1 MINITFIGNCQMISL
16 CFYMQQLFKND
27 KNYNISWVLYSKD
40 FIKHLGYWSIKCNN
54 KIIKFDKIINRII
67 NSDIIIYQNIK
78 KNKSLFCN
86 TETLNKLKKKSCK
99 LLILP
104 SIYLIYDNFDI
115 SIKKL
120 IERENKNNV
129 DIKVSII
136 FKTFRDNNLM
146 LTNNH
151 PNTFLFMAILQR
163 ICYLL
168 NLNFFTEEKFNYF
181 NNYYNYMELPI

>member
-1 MINITFIGNCQMISL
+1 MINITFIGNCQMVSL
-16 CFYMQQLFKND
+16 CFYMQKLFKND
-27 KNYNISWVLYSKD
+27 KNYNIAWVLYSND
-40 FIKHLGYWSIKCNN
+40 FIKHLGNWSIKCNN
-54 KIIKFDKIINRII
+54 KIIKSNEIIQRII
-67 NSDIIIYQNIK
+67 NSDIIIYQNIN

-86 TETLNKLKKKSCK
+86 TETLNKVKKKSCK

-104 SIYLIYDNFDI
+104 SIYLIYDDFDN

-136 FKTFRDNNLM
+136 FKTFRNNNLM
-146 LTNNH
+146 LTCDH

-168 NLNFFTEEKFNYF
+168 NFNFFTKRR
-181 NNYYNYMELPI
+181 I